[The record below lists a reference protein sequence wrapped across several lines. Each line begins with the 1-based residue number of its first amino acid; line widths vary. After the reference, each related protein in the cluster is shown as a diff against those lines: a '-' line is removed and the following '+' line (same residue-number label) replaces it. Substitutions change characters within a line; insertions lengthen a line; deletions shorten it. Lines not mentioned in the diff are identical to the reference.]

1 VQTAAKDLSARGDPE
16 LRPAPSKDPEHYEG
30 KLALDSGQTVAL
42 RGNANNWYDYE
53 FTRTDGKLVE
63 SYWRRPEGIDIGEA
77 SIGKYV
83 LNVLVGHHGIFSL
96 TPIWL
101 LAIPGFVVLAAGK
114 NYRMPAAAVGIGL
127 VSIVCIV
134 FYVLLP
140 IEERNYGGMASG
152 FRWVFWLAP
161 LWLLA
166 LLPMADQLSRW
177 LSGRLFGYLLLALSV
192 LSAAYAVW
200 NPWVQPWLW
209 NLWTY
214 VGW

>member
-1 VQTAAKDLSARGDPE
+1 
-16 LRPAPSKDPEHYEG
+16 
-30 KLALDSGQTVAL
+30 
-42 RGNANNWYDYE
+42 
-53 FTRTDGKLVE
+53 
-63 SYWRRPEGIDIGEA
+63 
-77 SIGKYV
+77 
-83 LNVLVGHHGIFSL
+83 
-96 TPIWL
+96 
-101 LAIPGFVVLAAGK
+101 
-114 NYRMPAAAVGIGL
+114 L

-140 IEERNYGGMASG
+140 IEERNYGGMTSG